1 VTLDTATEIQ
11 SKLAFSKEGDNWES
25 TANSDGSL
33 VIAIDCTQDEAI
45 LAAGT
50 SRELMNAIQQLRKGA
65 GLDLKDSVEVF
76 FREEEGV
83 TVVEDA
89 VARNVALFAAK
100 FKGVVP
106 LPQCC
111 APKWAVVI
119 KSDMADVGG
128 TQVEVSI
135 CRPSV
140 AASDSL
146 ADSALSVLST
156 LEPSSLSVGTDFT
169 YSMDGATSTLKEGS
183 DFWLSTVAKVRA
195 TKSVAWM

>member
-1 VTLDTATEIQ
+1 VTELQ

-33 VIAIDCTQDEAI
+33 VIAVDCTQDEAI

-89 VARNVALFAAK
+89 VARNVALFEAK
-100 FKGVVP
+100 FKGAVP
-106 LPQCC
+106 LPQRV
-111 APKWAVVI
+111 APKWAVVLR
-119 KSDMADVGG
+119 SDVSDVGG

-135 CRPSV
+135 CRPSI

-146 ADSALSVLST
+146 TDSALSVLST
-156 LEPSSLSVGTDFT
+156 LEPSSLSVGEDFT
-169 YSMDGATSTLKEGS
+169 YSMDGATATLKEGS

-195 TKSVAWM
+195 TKAVAWM